1 MLLMLILL
9 IIIGFAVLARIYFNL
24 RKLRTAS
31 LRADWDAQQ
40 ISQLRA
46 MGSDPFQP
54 HQVDFFFGLPSEAAC
69 EALRRALEPEGYS
82 VDVKPVPD
90 AVDQPFSLHACRS
103 MRLSV
108 PDMQE
113 LSQRFGDLAGANG
126 GRYDGWAA
134 GVVRRSAAGPDSH

>member
-1 MLLMLILL
+1 MLWLLILFIL
-9 IIIGFAVLARIYFNL
+9 IAIAVLVRIYFNL
-24 RKLRTAS
+24 RKVRASS

-54 HQVDFFFGLPSEAAC
+54 HEVDFFFGLPSEAAC
-69 EALRRALEPEGYS
+69 QTLRRQLELEGFS
-82 VDVKPVPD
+82 VDVKPVPE
-90 AVDQPFSLHACRS
+90 AVDHPFSLHACRS

-113 LSQRFGDLAGANG
+113 LSHRFGDLASVNG
-126 GRYDGWAA
+126 GRYDGWSA
-134 GVVRRSAAGPDSH
+134 GVVAQRAAGPHSH